1 MDEEK
6 KVMQLS
12 ENFSLDEMIKSQT
25 AERKGIDNFPDRDH
39 IESMKKLCENI
50 LQPIRDHYGRPF
62 IVSSGYRCPEL
73 CLAIGSS
80 IKSQHAKG
88 QAADFEVPGISNM
101 ALAEYIKDNLEFDQL
116 ILEFYTP
123 QDPASGW
130 VHVSYNKEENRKRVL
145 RAVKNDGKTVYQEG
159 LT

>member
-1 MDEEK
+1 
-6 KVMQLS
+6 MQLS

-25 AERKGIDNFPDRDH
+25 AERKGIDNFPDKDH
-39 IESMKKLCENI
+39 IEAMKKLCENI
-50 LQPIRDHYGRPF
+50 LQPIRDHYGKPF

-101 ALAEYIKDNLEFDQL
+101 VLAEYIKDNLEFDQL
-116 ILEFYTP
+116 ILECYKGGNT
-123 QDPASGW
+123 GW
-130 VHVSYNKEENRKRVL
+130 VHCSYIHEPRKEVL
-145 RAVKNDGKTVYQEG
+145 TFDRTNGYRTG
-159 LT
+159 LISDIKSE

>member
-1 MDEEK
+1 MN
-6 KVMQLS
+6 LS
-12 ENFSLDEMIKSQT
+12 RNFTLQELIKSDT
-25 AERKGIDNFPDRDH
+25 AIRLDINNNPNSGQ
-39 IESMKKLCENI
+39 IEKLRLLCENI

-116 ILEFYTP
+116 ILECYKGGNT
-123 QDPASGW
+123 GW
-130 VHVSYNKEENRKRVL
+130 VHCSYIHEPRKEVL
-145 RAVKNDGKTVYQEG
+145 TFDRSNGYRSG
-159 LT
+159 LISDIKS